1 MFYGVIIDCIYGYI
15 RERLLDQLWICGCDK
30 LVDRKVVH
38 YVERWTPTK
47 KNSWLHAGYPM

>member
-15 RERLLDQLWICGCDK
+15 RERFLDQLWICGCDK